1 MRASRKS
8 KMLWVVSFD
17 KPSGHGVGL
26 VVDPFTARVLA
37 VEDGGLTD
45 QYNKRHPTRMIRHG
59 DQIISVNDHYATKM
73 FQPGGELYFAPHV
86 EVKLSRNV
94 ERLRWLQGLA
104 LKNISQDDAELMLTT
119 FEILDYDEETEKDYT
134 GYISME
140 KAYVWFRSLGWVW
153 SDEELQHVLNAAKHE
168 KGFSAAELL
177 RAADQHAE
185 ERYNSDR
192 DSGKV
197 SESFEVFDTEAG
209 NIMRADIMKELAKC
223 KLTSHECNTWL
234 ETLGYPNI
242 QLSLNTKELTTRIAE
257 CLGELPKLEA
267 MQL

>member
-1 MRASRKS
+1 MKASRKS
-8 KMLWVVSFD
+8 KTVWTVAFD
-17 KPSGHGVGL
+17 KPPGQGVGML
-26 VVDPFTARVLA
+26 IDPYTARVLH

-45 QYNKRHPTRMIRHG
+45 QYNKRHPTRMIRQG
-59 DQIISVNDHYATKM
+59 DQVISVNDHYASKM
-73 FQPGGELYFAPHV
+73 FQTGGELYQAPHV

-119 FEILDYDEETEKDYT
+119 FEVLDFDDETDKEYT
-134 GYISME
+134 GYLSQE
-140 KAYVWFRSLGWVW
+140 KAHVWFRSLGWVW
-153 SDEELQHVLNAAKHE
+153 SDEELGHVLNASKHE
-168 KGFSAAELL
+168 KGYSAAELL

-185 ERYNSDR
+185 ERYSADR
-192 DSGKV
+192 DFDKV
-197 SESFEVFDTEAG
+197 YESFQVFDTDAG

-223 KLTSHECNTWL
+223 KLSSQECNVWL

-242 QLSLNTKELTTRIAE
+242 QLSLNTKELTMRIAD

>member
-1 MRASRKS
+1 MKASRKS
-8 KMLWVVSFD
+8 KSLWTVSFD
-17 KPSGHGVGL
+17 KPKGQGVGM
-26 VVDPFTARVLA
+26 VIDPFTARVLA
-37 VEDGGLTD
+37 VEEGGLTD
-45 QYNKRHPTRMIRHG
+45 QYNKRHPTRSIRHG

-73 FQPGGELYFAPHV
+73 FQPGGELYTAYHV

-94 ERLRWLQGLA
+94 ERLRWLQQQC

-119 FEILDYDEETEKDYT
+119 FEVLDYDEETEKEYT
-134 GYISME
+134 GYLSQE

-153 SDEELQHVLNAAKHE
+153 SDEDLQHVLNASKHE
-168 KGFSAAELL
+168 KGFSCAELL

-185 ERYNSDR
+185 ERFNTRR
-192 DSGKV
+192 DSGRV
-197 SESFEVFDTEAG
+197 YESFQVFDTDAG

-223 KLTSHECNTWL
+223 KLSSQECNIWL

-242 QLSLNTKELTTRIAE
+242 QLSLNTKELTGRIAE